1 MALSVILAVLAAMAN
16 ATASVLQR
24 KAARR
29 EPEGGGLS
37 LRILLDLVRQP
48 VWLAG
53 IASILIGFALQ
64 VAALA
69 TGPILL
75 IQPILIVELAFTL
88 VLSSMVF
95 RVRLHARE
103 WAAISGMSAGVALL
117 LVSLAPSGGSPR
129 DASGA
134 LWALGCGVTT
144 LVTAGLV
151 LAGHRLQHQARAA
164 CLGVAAGIWFGFTA
178 ALVSGVTAEFA
189 AGNGFGAWQTYAIV
203 VAGPAGFFLLQNAL
217 RAGRLVASQPGLTL
231 SNPLAAVGWGVAVFG
246 EQVRGGGWLA
256 ADVAG
261 VAAVAAS
268 TVLLARSP
276 LLQDTGQADEGDQDE
291 VQTNRVDS
299 VRTDP

>member
-1 MALSVILAVLAAMAN
+1 MALSVVLAVLAAMAN
-16 ATASVLQR
+16 AAASVLQR

-29 EPEGGGLS
+29 EPEGGALS
-37 LRILLDLVRQP
+37 LQILFDLVRQP

-53 IASILIGFALQ
+53 IGSILTGFALQ

-88 VLSSMVF
+88 VLSSFVF
-95 RVRLHARE
+95 HARLHTRE
-103 WAAISGMSAGVALL
+103 WVAIVGMSGGVALL
-117 LVSLAPSGGSPR
+117 LVSLAPSGGDPR
-129 DASGA
+129 AASGG

-144 LVTAGLV
+144 AVVAALV
-151 LAGHRLQHQARAA
+151 LAGHRLEHQARAA

-178 ALVSGVTAEFA
+178 ALVSGLTAEFA
-189 AGNGFGAWQTYAIV
+189 AGNGFRAWQTYALL
-203 VAGPAGFFLLQNAL
+203 VAGPAGFLLLQNAL

-231 SNPLAAVGWGVAVFG
+231 SNPLAAIGWGVAVFG
-246 EQVRGGGWLA
+246 EQVRTGAWVA

-276 LLQDTGQADEGDQDE
+276 LLQDTDRDEEE
-291 VQTNRVDS
+291 VQTSADGS
-299 VRTDP
+299 MWTES